1 MQKYSHCFAL
11 CFLKN
16 CLRQRNFHQLCFVCV
31 CVNAL
36 GGTFENTGLIQNA
49 PLDIYI
55 YIYLFIYI

>member
-16 CLRQRNFHQLCFVCV
+16 CLRQRNFHQLCFVCA
-31 CVNAL
+31 NAL

-49 PLDIYI
+49 PYIFI